1 MRKFKPFG
9 VAPIGLRKIPYEG
22 PRMYYPREAEKDH
35 LYNRIVLL
43 TVACLV
49 LLFLASMAK
58 HSGIIYGAIQW
69 SAVEVKGTVTQ
80 LESIPM
86 NENGMIIHYRYLDSD
101 QQVHEDEYPDQR
113 YVEHTLY
120 EVGGDVPLLYSRWF
134 PQTNSIATELHT
146 YRSGF
151 IIMTGGV
158 VLTLIF
164 LGISFMTFGKIYRM
178 KAEDRFY

>member
-1 MRKFKPFG
+1 MF
-9 VAPIGLRKIPYEG
+9 
-22 PRMYYPREAEKDH
+22 YPREAEKDN

-43 TVACLV
+43 TVACLI
-49 LLFLASMAK
+49 LLFLASLAK

-86 NENGMIIHYRYLDSD
+86 NENGMIIRYRYLDSD

-113 YVEHTLY
+113 YNEHDQY

-134 PQTNSIATELHT
+134 PQISSIATELHT

-151 IIMTGGV
+151 FVMTGGV
-158 VLTLIF
+158 LLTLVF
-164 LGISFMTFGKIYRM
+164 LWISFRTFGRIYRM
-178 KAEDRFY
+178 KEEDRFY